1 MKAVFDNLLQEVP
14 KKHFTVGIK
23 DDVTH
28 TSLEVGP
35 TINTQDPEVT
45 QVGKWSLSRLETGRK
60 GMKSDGF
67 PWFSMVFHCFPRH
80 FEALIA
86 NVRTREAVFFGLGS
100 DGTVGANKAAAAIIG
115 ERTEFYSQ
123 AGP

>member
-1 MKAVFDNLLQEVP
+1 MKAVFDNLLNEVP
-14 KKHFTVGIK
+14 KKHFTVGIN

-28 TSLEVGP
+28 SSLPVGP

-45 QVGKWSLSRLETGRK
+45 Q
-60 GMKSDGF
+60 
-67 PWFSMVFHCFPRH
+67 
-80 FEALIA
+80 
-86 NVRTREAVFFGLGS
+86 AVFFGLGS

-123 AGP
+123 APKNSLSSS